1 MESLTLE
8 LDSEPLSGPAIV
20 VPASQSEIS
29 SIAVNLTL
37 TCTVANQGRFEW
49 QWTPQDYSSRVS
61 DGTRSSMIKI
71 PLDVESV
78 GEYTCT
84 ASYHPDTLLDRSPVT
99 GTFTVQLESESSL
112 FLVLHG
118 MCI

>member
-8 LDSEPLSGPAIV
+8 LDSGPLSGPAIIL
-20 VPASQSEIS
+20 PANQSEIS

-49 QWTPQDYSSRVS
+49 QWTPQDYSSLVS
-61 DGTRSSMIKI
+61 DGTRSSTIEI

-78 GEYTCT
+78 GEYTCI
-84 ASYHPDTLLDRSPVT
+84 ASYHPDTLLDHSPVV
-99 GTFTVQLESESSL
+99 GNFTVQLESE
-112 FLVLHG
+112 
-118 MCI
+118 C